1 MILRFDLETY
11 SEVPIKHGT
20 HAYAEKAEILLFAY
34 ALEDQPVSVWDLT
47 ANPTMPGD
55 LKHDLSNP
63 DVLIQAHN
71 MSFDRT
77 ILRHTIGIDLPI
89 ERCRCTMARA
99 LSHGLPGS
107 LDTLSEIY
115 NLPIEKAKMKEGYK
129 LIRKFCMPQSVNSKI
144 RRRTRDTDPED
155 WQRFIEYAKLDIEA
169 MRVLD
174 RKMPGWNYSGEE
186 LELWQLDAKTND
198 RGIYVDT
205 GLAAAAIR
213 AVDRAQE
220 KLKGRTADLTV
231 GAVQS
236 TTQRDKL
243 LFHILEEY
251 GVSLPDMTASTLER
265 RINDPDLPEDVR
277 ELLAIRLQSSLSST
291 AKYKRL
297 LQMVSS
303 DSRLRGTIQFCGASR
318 TLRDSGRGFQ
328 VQNLARPNMKLEDI
342 EFGIEALKADCADMF
357 FDNPM
362 ELASNAVRGLLIPAP
377 GCKFVIADLKNIEGR
392 YAAWLAGE
400 MWKLKAFADFDA
412 GTGADLYKL
421 SCAKAFRIAVESVT
435 KKQRDEIGKPLELS
449 MQFGGGCGAF
459 VTFALKAGVDL
470 QELVKDAWDAIPDNI
485 RYEATDFWEYAV
497 TSKRTLG
504 LDKDVFITCDSLKR
518 LWRNAH
524 LNIVNMW
531 AEMEQAARDAID
543 SKDKTFVARKISFVR
558 NGSWLRMLKPNG
570 FSLSYPSP
578 RIDGKGKISFLGTD
592 QYTRKFG
599 RINTYGPKLFEN
611 GVQGGSRDIFKV
623 GEKRAD
629 RGGYNVVL
637 KAHDELVC
645 EVPDEDHFTPAGL
658 CSLMTG
664 DIGWAT
670 GLPLAASGFECYR
683 YRKND

>member
-1 MILRFDLETY
+1 MKGFLDLETY
-11 SEVPIKHGT
+11 SEVPIKSGT
-20 HAYAEKAEILLFAY
+20 FKYAEAAEILLFAY
-34 ALEDQPVSVWDLT
+34 ATDDEPVKVWDLT
-47 ANPTMPGD
+47 AQPLMPAD
-55 LKHDLSNP
+55 LKRMLADPEVIIS
-63 DVLIQAHN
+63 IHN
-71 MSFDRT
+71 CAFDRT

-107 LDTLSEIY
+107 LDTLSEIF
-115 NLPIEKAKMKEGYK
+115 NLPIDKAKSKEGYK
-129 LIRKFCMPQSVNSKI
+129 LIRKFCMPQSTTSKI
-144 RRRTRDTDPED
+144 RRRTRVTDPDD
-155 WQRFIEYAKLDIEA
+155 WKKFIEYARLDIEA
-169 MRVLD
+169 MRILD
-174 RKMPGWNYSGEE
+174 CKLPNWNYSGEE
-186 LELWQLDAKTND
+186 LELWQLDQRIND
-198 RGIYVDT
+198 RGCYVDT

-220 KLKGRTADLTV
+220 KLKTRTGEITY
-231 GAVQS
+231 GAVES
-236 TTQRDKL
+236 TTQRDAL
-243 LFHILEEY
+243 LEHILNGY

-303 DSRLRGTIQFCGASR
+303 DNRLRGTIQFCGAAR

-328 VQNLARPNMKLEDI
+328 TQNLARQTMTQQDI
-342 EFGIEALKADCADMF
+342 EFGIDTLKADCADLF

-362 ELASNAVRGLLIPAP
+362 ELASNCVRSVLTAAP
-377 GCKFVIADLKNIEGR
+377 GRKFVIADLKNIEGR

-400 MWKLKAFADFDA
+400 EWKLKAFAAFDA
-412 GTGADLYKL
+412 GTGPDLYKL
-421 SCAKAFRIAVESVT
+421 SCAKSFRIAVEDVT

-449 MQFGGGCGAF
+449 MQFGGGVGAF

-470 QELVKDAWDAIPDNI
+470 KALVADAWDAIPGDI
-485 RYEATDFWEYAV
+485 KYEAGEFWDYSV
-497 TSKRTLG
+497 KQKRTLT
-504 LDKDVFITCDSLKR
+504 LEKDVFITCDSLKR

-524 LNIVNMW
+524 PNITSMW
-531 AEMEQAARDAID
+531 DGMETAARNAID
-543 SKDKTFVARKISFVR
+543 SKDKTFTSRKISFVR

-599 RINTYGPKLFEN
+599 WIETYGPKLFEN

-629 RGGYNVVL
+629 KNGYNVVL
-637 KAHDELVC
+637 KAHDELVS
-645 EVPDEDHFTPAGL
+645 EVLDKDRFTAATL
-658 CSLMTG
+658 CSYMTG
-664 DIGWAT
+664 KIEWAT
-670 GLPLAASGFECYR
+670 GLPLAASGFETYR
-683 YRKND
+683 YRKE